1 MTRVKRGINTKKK
14 HKKILNLSKGYYGA
28 KSKTFKAAKQ
38 TFIKAQQYAY
48 RDRKN
53 KKRRFRTLWIIVI
66 NAALKKYNITYN
78 RFIHL
83 AKQSNMLINR
93 KNLYNIIKN
102 NNDNFKIIIDHIL
115 GKKNAT
121 WIWFK

>member
-115 GKKNAT
+115 GK
-121 WIWFK
+121 